1 MLVFAST
8 DLIIQTTKRSK
19 GIHLESFHVVKTT
32 GEIHSLI
39 FPCSVYLPHFVPAP
53 QKARL

>member
-1 MLVFAST
+1 MFTST

-19 GIHLESFHVVKTT
+19 GIHLESFHVVKAT

>member
-1 MLVFAST
+1 MFTST

-19 GIHLESFHVVKTT
+19 GIHWESFHVVKAT

-39 FPCSVYLPHFVPAP
+39 SPCTVYLAHFVSAP